1 MTVSLQQTPPD
12 CVLEMMM
19 LRSDSFS
26 LKMYIANGLSLNT
39 GSESDGRGS
48 EIFRNLLRVDEFDGI
63 EGVLNVHDGQKR
75 AEDFILHDR
84 VGRLDVDQNG
94 GLDESLVRVDFSTD
108 GDGSTLHEVDDSPD
122 EGEKFETSATF
133 KKFN

>member
-1 MTVSLQQTPPD
+1 
-12 CVLEMMM
+12 M

-122 EGEKFETSATF
+122 EGEKFETSANF